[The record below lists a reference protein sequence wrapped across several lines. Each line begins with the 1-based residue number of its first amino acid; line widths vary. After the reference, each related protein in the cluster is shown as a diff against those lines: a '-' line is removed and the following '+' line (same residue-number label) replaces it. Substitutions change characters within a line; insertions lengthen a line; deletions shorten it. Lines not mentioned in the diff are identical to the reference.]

1 MPSALIPA
9 FLVALGRS
17 TSLPLATPSYS
28 GTEVLYS
35 LFRMFKIIWPDFHLR
50 SAAGIHSKFYF
61 ISVSKLWYSKVHS
74 EFSEIVF
81 ILLHNL
87 VAFYLDI
94 INMVTLTQGPYHYHM
109 INYPLLIGIKVY
121 IILNFISSVTFW
133 DRKLLVKQV

>member
-1 MPSALIPA
+1 MARFS
-9 FLVALGRS
+9 
-17 TSLPLATPSYS
+17 
-28 GTEVLYS
+28 
-35 LFRMFKIIWPDFHLR
+35 FKICSRNPFKKNFFITCQFLFLFYFIFKLYNIVLVLPNIKMNPPL
-50 SAAGIHSKFYF
+50 YF

-94 INMVTLTQGPYHYHM
+94 INMITLTQGPYHYHM
-109 INYPLLIGIKVY
+109 INFPLLIRIKVY